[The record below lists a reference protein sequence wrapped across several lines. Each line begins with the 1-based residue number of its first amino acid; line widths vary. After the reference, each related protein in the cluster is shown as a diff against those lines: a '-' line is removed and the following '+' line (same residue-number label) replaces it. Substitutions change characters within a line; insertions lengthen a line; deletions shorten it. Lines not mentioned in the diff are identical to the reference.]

1 VGKHHLLCLD
11 KLPPAIS
18 TTSITSS
25 IPHARCRREHECR
38 EAQAGLNLTQTN
50 RIEGHRAQRTPQSS
64 LRAAEN
70 TSSASD
76 TAQHCGAANCLEAG
90 QARNSTPRQVGGRQ
104 QPRDACQGGL
114 HAATPANTATC
125 KTTSNVRKANRANSI
140 ASVQVPR
147 REHRSDKQPVK
158 R

>member
-1 VGKHHLLCLD
+1 MGKHHLLCLD

-90 QARNSTPRQVGGRQ
+90 QARNSTPGRSAV
-104 QPRDACQGGL
+104 D
-114 HAATPANTATC
+114 
-125 KTTSNVRKANRANSI
+125 SNRATR
-140 ASVQVPR
+140 AKADCMRPHQQTPPR
-147 REHRSDKQPVK
+147 VK
-158 R
+158 RLRTYEKPIEQIQLPICRCPGESTGRTNNL